1 VNSGIPVKISY
12 NTKPYF
18 LGHDLN
24 GNWYWNDSGGILVH
38 SADGSLI
45 NVFIT
50 EFTLSI
56 RPAIDQLGNVLILE
70 LSPNQDQFNLY
81 RIPNDW
87 SPIDASLQSESGTS
101 REVSQNPRA
110 TVINSR
116 LRVRSAPSLE
126 GEMLGLLEI
135 GEEVRVLEKSDQEL
149 NIGELTDFWYR
160 IDNGNSLTGWAYG
173 AFLRMDG
180 E

>member
-1 VNSGIPVKISY
+1 MYASPSWVR
-12 NTKPYF
+12 
-18 LGHDLN
+18 
-24 GNWYWNDSGGILVH
+24 
-38 SADGSLI
+38 SLSDPQ
-45 NVFIT
+45 
-50 EFTLSI
+50 SI
-56 RPAIDQLGNVLILE
+56 RQVKCTISRSNFDKPRSI
-70 LSPNQDQFNLY
+70 PLY

-101 REVSQNPRA
+101 REVSQNPQA

-116 LRVRSAPSLE
+116 LRVRSAPSLD

-160 IDNGNSLTGWAYG
+160 IDNGNGLTGWAYG

>member
-1 VNSGIPVKISY
+1 MKPVQTAAIPSRYDASLVSGYPTVEYQTGDI
-12 NTKPYF
+12 YF
-18 LGHDLN
+18 LGRPVDN
-24 GNWYWNDSGGILVH
+24 N
-38 SADGSLI
+38 
-45 NVFIT
+45 T
-50 EFTLSI
+50 SI
-56 RPAIDQLGNVLILE
+56 P
-70 LSPNQDQFNLY
+70 LY

-126 GEMLGLLEI
+126 GEMLGMLEI
-135 GEEVRVLEKSDQEL
+135 GEEVRVLERSDQQL
-149 NIGELTDFWYR
+149 NIGDLTDFWYR